1 MRSRLVPVLLA
12 CVACSVLGPAAS
24 GDVVTTKDGLVL
36 EGAVTKGEGGA
47 VTVATDH
54 GTVRLTAA
62 EVASIAAGEGP
73 RTRAKREAAAIPVR
87 DVDARYRLAARLQQE
102 GLADLAREQFETIVA
117 ESPDHPAAR
126 RALGH
131 EKVGGSWLSVAEAR
145 RRSGLVLFDGKW
157 LLAAEAEAA
166 GRAQK
171 PASTRDAT
179 LVATMRTAA
188 TGEAALAR
196 AAAARLLA
204 VEDGARREAATSL
217 LLDRD
222 PAVRKWAATHLGA
235 LGDERALKGLVTSA
249 VRDPVEDVR
258 VAAVHAAAAIGNEDV
273 AVPIA
278 KALDSEHPGI
288 VANAAGA
295 LATLGDPR
303 GVTYLVRKIVG
314 HGGSPRVNVEFLTQ
328 VSYIRDYDVEVAQ
341 SSNIADPII
350 GIVQEGMVLDV
361 KVLDCAIEKTV
372 VETVLVGAFN
382 RLAGANAKNA
392 ADVAAWWRENGA
404 KVPRFDPQAADRRGA
419 AERRRKAAEGR

>member
-1 MRSRLVPVLLA
+1 MRSRHVRLLLTASA
-12 CVACSVLGPAAS
+12 CLGFGLPASA
-24 GDVVTTKDGLVL
+24 DVVTTKAGLVL

-47 VTVATDH
+47 IAVATEE
-54 GTVRLTAA
+54 GTVRLAA
-62 EVASIAAGEGP
+62 ADVASVVPGEGP

-87 DVDARYRLAARLQQE
+87 DVDARFRLALRLE
-102 GLADLAREQFETIVA
+102 ADGLGDLARAQLQAVVA
-117 ESPDHPAAR
+117 ESPDHAAAR
-126 RALGH
+126 RALGY
-131 EKVGGSWLSVAEAR
+131 EKVGGEWLSLPEAR
-145 RRSGLVLFDGKW
+145 RRSGLVLFDGRW
-157 LLAAEAEAA
+157 LLPAEVEAA
-166 GRAQK
+166 GRAAK
-171 PASTRDAT
+171 PASAKDAT

-188 TGEAALAR
+188 TGEAPLAR

-204 VEDGARREAATSL
+204 VEAGPRLEAATAL

-222 PAVRKWAATHLGA
+222 PRVRRWAAAHLGA
-235 LGDERALKGLVTSA
+235 LGDERALKGLVVSA
-249 VRDPVEDVR
+249 VRDPVEEVR
-258 VAAVHAAAAIGNEDV
+258 LASVEAAAAIGNDDV

-288 VANAAGA
+288 VANAANA
-295 LATLGDPR
+295 LAALGDPR

-314 HGGSPRVNVEFLTQ
+314 HGGSPRVNVEFLNQ

-350 GIVQEGMVLDV
+350 GIAQEGVVLDV

-382 RLAGANAKNA
+382 RLASANARSA

-404 KVPRFDPQAADRRGA
+404 KVPRFDPAAAGRRGRTPA
-419 AERRRKAAEGR
+419 PR

>member
-1 MRSRLVPVLLA
+1 MRSRFAPFLLIA
-12 CVACSVLGPAAS
+12 IACSALAPLAG

-36 EGAVTKGEGGA
+36 EGAVTKGEAGA
-47 VTVATDH
+47 VTVATDD
-54 GTVRLTAA
+54 GAVRLTAA
-62 EVASIAAGEGP
+62 QVASIAPGEGP

-87 DVDARYRLAARLQQE
+87 DVEARYRLAVRLQAE
-102 GLADLAREQFETIVA
+102 GLGDLARAQFETIVR

-131 EKVGGSWLSVAEAR
+131 EKVGASWLPIAEAR
-145 RRSGLVLFDGKW
+145 RKSGLVFFDGKW

-166 GRAQK
+166 GRAAK
-171 PASTRDAT
+171 PASVKDAA
-179 LVATMRTAA
+179 LVTTMRTAA
-188 TGEAALAR
+188 TAEPALAR
-196 AAAARLLA
+196 AASARLLS
-204 VEDGARREAATSL
+204 VEDGQRREAAIAL

-222 PAVRKWAATHLGA
+222 PKVRAWAATHLGA

-278 KALDSEHPGI
+278 RALESEHPGI

-303 GVTYLVRKIVG
+303 GITYIVRKIVG

-350 GIVQEGMVLDV
+350 GIVQEGIVLDV

-372 VETVLVGAFN
+372 VETVLMDSFN
-382 RLAGANAKNA
+382 RLTSANAKSR
-392 ADVAAWWRENGA
+392 ADVAAWWRENHA
-404 KVPRFDPQAADRRGA
+404 KVPRFDPAAARRA
-419 AERRRKAAEGR
+419 KAPEAK